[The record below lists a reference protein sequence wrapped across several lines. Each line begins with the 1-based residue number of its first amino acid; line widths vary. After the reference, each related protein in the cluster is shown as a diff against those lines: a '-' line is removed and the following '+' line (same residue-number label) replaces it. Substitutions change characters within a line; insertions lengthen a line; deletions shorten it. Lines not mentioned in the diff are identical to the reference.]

1 MIDYLIVD
9 DEPLAHDLLEDYC
22 SLLPHLRL
30 KKHCYNAMEA
40 IDFFSKDTVDLMFLD
55 LNMPKLTGFDFLKT
69 LRQPPQV
76 IVTTAYSEHALQGFE
91 LDVVDYLLKPFGFDR
106 LVQAVNKATIR
117 TAPNAT
123 GSGETVEQR
132 FFIKGDK
139 TYHQVN
145 TADIRYIEA
154 FGNYTKMFFADDFLL
169 CHESI
174 SAYADILPK
183 DQFMR
188 VHKSFVVAVA
198 KIDRIQGNVLV
209 LGESKVPV
217 GQTYRREVSALY
229 Q

>member
-69 LRQPPQV
+69 LRHPPQV

-91 LDVVDYLLKPFGFDR
+91 LDVVDYLLKPFGFER

-117 TAPNAT
+117 TAPRAT
-123 GSGETVEQR
+123 RGNDVADQR

-145 TADIRYIEA
+145 TADIHYIEA
-154 FGNYTKMFFADDFLL
+154 FGNYTKVFFTDGFLL
-169 CHESI
+169 CHEGI
-174 SAYADILPK
+174 SVLAEMLP
-183 DQFMR
+183 DGQFLR

-198 KIDRIQGNVLV
+198 KIDRIHGNMLV
-209 LGESKVPV
+209 LGKSEVPI
-217 GQTYRREVSALY
+217 GQTYRREVVRLY

>member
-40 IDFFSKDTVDLMFLD
+40 IDFFSKDSVDLMFLD
-55 LNMPKLTGFDFLKT
+55 LNMPKLSGFDFLKT
-69 LRQPPQV
+69 LRHPPQV

-117 TAPNAT
+117 TTPNAPR
-123 GSGETVEQR
+123 GSAAAEQR

-139 TYHQVN
+139 AYHQIN
-145 TADIRYIEA
+145 TADIHYIEA
-154 FGNYTKMFFADDFLL
+154 FGNYCKLFFADDFLL
-169 CHESI
+169 CHEGI
-174 SAYADILPK
+174 SALAEMLPDDK
-183 DQFMR
+183 FLR
-188 VHKSFVVAVA
+188 VHKSFVVATA
-198 KIDRIQGNVLV
+198 KIDRIQGNVLAI
-209 LGESKVPV
+209 GERRVPI
-217 GQTYRREVSALY
+217 GQTYRQSVVKLY

>member
-9 DEPLAHDLLEDYC
+9 DEPLAHDLLESYC
-22 SLLPHLRL
+22 SLLPHMRL
-30 KKHCYNAMEA
+30 KKNCYNAMEA
-40 IDFFSKDTVDLMFLD
+40 IDFFSKDSVDLMFLD

-106 LVQAVNKATIR
+106 LVQAVNKATAR
-117 TAPNAT
+117 AAPKNTRSNEVA
-123 GSGETVEQR
+123 EQR

-145 TADIRYIEA
+145 TADIKYIEA
-154 FGNYTKMFFADDFLL
+154 FGNYTKMFFTDGFLL
-169 CHESI
+169 CHEGI
-174 SAYADILPK
+174 SAYADILPA

-188 VHKSFVVAVA
+188 VHKSFVVAIA
-198 KIDRIQGNVLV
+198 KIDRIQGNILV
-209 LGESKVPV
+209 LGESEVPI
-217 GQTYRREVSALY
+217 GQTYRREVVRLY

>member
-22 SLLPHLRL
+22 SMLPHLRL
-30 KKHCYNAMEA
+30 KKRCYSAMEA
-40 IDFFSKDTVDLMFLD
+40 IDFFSKDSVDLMFLD

-106 LVQAVNKATIR
+106 LVQAVNKATTR
-117 TAPNAT
+117 TRPSSKQNNEA
-123 GSGETVEQR
+123 VEQR

-145 TADIRYIEA
+145 VADIHYIEA
-154 FGNYTKMFFADDFLL
+154 FGNYTKIFFANDFLL
-169 CHESI
+169 CHEGI
-174 SAYADILPK
+174 TTYADILPK
-183 DQFMR
+183 DQFLR
-188 VHKSFVVAVA
+188 VHRSFVVAIA

-209 LGESKVPV
+209 LGERKVPI